1 MAVDESLNIEN
12 TDTIDALAYEDDTN
26 KLILC
31 IFDGMDWID
40 EAKHM
45 LLLQSKLNSYIGFI
59 DTKQYAEKYPDTISI
74 EIRISFL
81 FKEPQIC
88 SRFIENVVQPKLS
101 EIFNNVYVVVEHG
114 TKDSQA

>member
-12 TDTIDALAYEDDTN
+12 TDTIDALAYEGDTN

-45 LLLQSKLNSYIGFI
+45 LLLQSKL
-59 DTKQYAEKYPDTISI
+59 
-74 EIRISFL
+74 
-81 FKEPQIC
+81 
-88 SRFIENVVQPKLS
+88 S
-101 EIFNNVYVVVEHG
+101 EILSNVDVVVEHV
-114 TKDSQA
+114 TKESQA